1 MTYNTPLHQASRGR
15 APSVASSHRRHRAG
29 FSLVELVV
37 VVGII
42 IVLVGLTVAVLTS
55 LTRGSESRTTA
66 NLLTLL
72 DSAYAEWRISS
83 ERDVSYGVDGQP
95 QAGVVYEIQQAIP
108 SSPPGTGIDHE
119 PTDELLAIL
128 NRHAPAR
135 QILANLSGDLLRK
148 HDPSDELT
156 VFDAWETEII
166 TVFPGRLWVS
176 GDPGT
181 PDTDGT
187 IRTPFE
193 QVFGACVNRRIRFV
207 SAGPDGRFGDL
218 SAAVGTPLYEET
230 KDNIY
235 SYPLE
240 TP

>member
-1 MTYNTPLHQASRGR
+1 MTYEASRHQGIEASR
-15 APSVASSHRRHRAG
+15 RLRTSLASSRRA

-83 ERDVSYGVDGQP
+83 ERDITYGINGQP
-95 QAGVVYEIQQAIP
+95 QAGLVYEVQQLNP
-108 SSPPGTGIDHE
+108 SSPPGTGSDHE
-119 PTDELLAIL
+119 PTDELLVIL

-135 QILANLSGDLLRK
+135 QILANLSGELLRK
-148 HDPSDELT
+148 HSGTDELT
-156 VFDAWETEII
+156 AFDAWDTEII
-166 TVFPGRLWVS
+166 TVFPGRLWVT
-176 GDPGT
+176 GDT
-181 PDTDGT
+181 FTKDTDGT

-193 QVFGACVNRRIRFV
+193 QVFGECVNRRIRFV

-218 SAAVGTPLYEET
+218 SAATGTALYEDT

-240 TP
+240 TQ